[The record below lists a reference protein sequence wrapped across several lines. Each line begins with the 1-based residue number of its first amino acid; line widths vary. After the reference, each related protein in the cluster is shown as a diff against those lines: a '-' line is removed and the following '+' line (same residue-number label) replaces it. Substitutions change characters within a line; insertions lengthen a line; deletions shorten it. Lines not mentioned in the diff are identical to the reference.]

1 MKVTST
7 TSRRFLFK
15 SLKIAVIAMFW
26 IGIWQLISLLVGNE
40 LLFPS
45 PLSTVIRTGQLA
57 ITLSFWNTV
66 AMSLLRV
73 CIGIVSAVVLGILT
87 AGISYK
93 IKFFYDLLLPAV
105 TVVKSTPIASFVF
118 LILLWVGRDAV
129 TVIITAL
136 IVFPIIWEN
145 VTQGL
150 NNVDRSLLEFAYCYK
165 IPFLIRLRRITI
177 PSVMPY
183 FFSAARTSLGLGWKA
198 GIAAEALVMPAISI
212 GKMLYFSK
220 FNLETTDM
228 FAWTLTVIIL
238 SLVIELL
245 FVAVLNKLGQKY
257 NIVKKQ

>member
-1 MKVTST
+1 MKADPPS
-7 TSRRFLFK
+7 SKRFL
-15 SLKIAVIAMFW
+15 LKALKLAVIAVFW
-26 IGIWQLISLLVGNE
+26 VGIWQLVSLLVGNE

-45 PLSTVIRTGQLA
+45 PISTVVRTAQLA

-73 CIGIVSAVVLGILT
+73 CIGILTAVILGILT
-87 AGISYK
+87 ASISYK
-93 IKFFYDLLLPAV
+93 VKFFYDLLLPAV
-105 TVVKSTPIASFVF
+105 TVIKSTPIASFVF

-136 IVFPIIWEN
+136 IVFPIVWEN
-145 VTQGL
+145 VIQGL
-150 NNVDRSLLEFAYCYK
+150 KNVDRSLLEFAYCYK
-165 IPFLIRLRRITI
+165 IPFSVKLRRITV

-183 FFSAARTSLGLGWKA
+183 FFSSARTSLGLGWKA

-238 SLVIELL
+238 SLIIEFI
-245 FVAVLNKLGQKY
+245 FVSVLNRVGQKY
-257 NIVKKQ
+257 NIKKQ